1 MMEWKAVSAGCA
13 LALVATVALA
23 HSGAKG
29 VVKDRMTAMKDLAAT
44 MKAMAP
50 MMRGQAPYDAASVRE
65 GAARIAAHGGDAMT
79 RLFPEGSGHA
89 PSEVKP
95 EVWRDWQAFSE
106 MAAELEARAT
116 ALRLAADNGLG
127 AGIPSQPLAEQPANE
142 VFVKIGRSCSACHS
156 RFRIETE

>member
-1 MMEWKAVSAGCA
+1 MMEWKAMGAGCA
-13 LALVATVALA
+13 LALVASVAWA

-29 VVKDRMTAMKDLAAT
+29 VVKERMTAMKDMAGT

-50 MMRGQAPYDAASVRE
+50 MMRGQAPYDAAAVRD

-95 EVWRDWQAFSE
+95 EVWQDWQAFSE
-106 MAAELEARAT
+106 LAAELEARAT
-116 ALRLAADNGLG
+116 ALGLAAGNGLG
-127 AGIPSQPLAEQPANE
+127 AGTPSGPLAEQPANE
-142 VFVKIGRSCSACHS
+142 VFVQVGRSCSACHS
-156 RFRIETE
+156 RFRIETD